1 MLKTLNRKI
10 EQLNEEEIAA
20 VKIPAPTK
28 KDLEWTQLTG
38 TIMTG
43 IFLPLGIMRSSKLFI
58 ALGLLSLVS
67 TGVSRYEK
75 KRI

>member
-28 KDLEWTQLTG
+28 KDLEWT
-38 TIMTG
+38 
-43 IFLPLGIMRSSKLFI
+43 S
-58 ALGLLSLVS
+58 
-67 TGVSRYEK
+67 
-75 KRI
+75 